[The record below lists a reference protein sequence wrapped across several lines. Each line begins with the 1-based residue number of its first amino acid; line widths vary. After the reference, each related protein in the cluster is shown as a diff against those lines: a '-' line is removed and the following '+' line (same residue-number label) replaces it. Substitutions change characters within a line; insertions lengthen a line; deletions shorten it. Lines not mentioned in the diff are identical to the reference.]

1 MIEAGITAGVAIV
14 AGVAALHQR
23 VHSRI
28 TELDQRMDRFELYS
42 AKNYVDRTEYSEE
55 IGKLESHMIRIE
67 QKIDQFMQAWA
78 QRQPGP

>member
-23 VHSRI
+23 VQSRI

>member
-1 MIEAGITAGVAIV
+1 
-14 AGVAALHQR
+14 
-23 VHSRI
+23 
-28 TELDQRMDRFELYS
+28 MDRFELYS

>member
-1 MIEAGITAGVAIV
+1 MIEAAITASAAVI
-14 AGVAALHQR
+14 AGIAALHQR
-23 VHSRI
+23 VHNRI

-42 AKNYVDRTEYSEE
+42 AKNYINRTEYSEE

-78 QRQPGP
+78 QRQPGA

>member
-14 AGVAALHQR
+14 AGVAALLQR
-23 VHSRI
+23 VHTRV

-42 AKNYVDRTEYSEE
+42 AKTYIDRTEYSEE

-78 QRQPGP
+78 QRQPGA